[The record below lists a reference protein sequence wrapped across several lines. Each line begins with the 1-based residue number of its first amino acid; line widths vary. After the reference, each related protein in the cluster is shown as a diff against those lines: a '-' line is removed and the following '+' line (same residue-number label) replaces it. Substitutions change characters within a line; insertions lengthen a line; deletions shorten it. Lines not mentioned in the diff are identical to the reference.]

1 MMRGAGLQLES
12 RSVTM
17 HNPMGVGALFLA
29 AACVAMPAAAQTSAA
44 DRPADAAA
52 IRAHIESIFQAFVDK
67 DRAKL
72 EATHG
77 AEWRGFTPWSGH
89 VIRGRDGYMNEATF
103 PPGLPKHQG
112 MVGYRIGEFDIV
124 FYGDT
129 AVVSFQA
136 EVDRMEGTEKST
148 QKLTFVDVYHKDPGG
163 WIQVASNTSLH
174 PEALSQIMSQ
184 RRMLDPDERAALLKA
199 REAVWRA
206 WFAGDQATLSKLLP
220 PELITIE
227 PGSTTFGTLQSNL
240 DGSRGFATGGGKL
253 TRLVFPSTEIQAYG
267 NTAIIYTSYE
277 MDLTTGGQS
286 RSERGMATEVFV
298 FKDGQW
304 LNTGWQLAP
313 STR

>member
-1 MMRGAGLQLES
+1 MRTHLTTWLSAAIVALLAG
-12 RSVTM
+12 TA
-17 HNPMGVGALFLA
+17 G
-29 AACVAMPAAAQTSAA
+29 AQTKAA

-67 DRAKL
+67 DRPKL

-89 VIRGRDGYMNEATF
+89 VIRGRGGYMDEATF
-103 PPGLPKHQG
+103 PPGLPKNQG

-129 AVVSFQA
+129 AVVSFMA
-136 EVDRMEGTEKST
+136 EVDRMNGNEKSVG
-148 QKLTFVDVYHKDPGG
+148 KLTFVDVYHKDPGG

-174 PEALSQIMSQ
+174 PDDIGNMMSQ
-184 RRMLDPDERAALLKA
+184 YRRLDGDERKSLLAA

-206 WFAGDQATLSKLLP
+206 WFAGDQKALTTLLP
-220 PELITIE
+220 PELVTIS
-227 PGSTTFGTLQSNL
+227 PDPARPIGTRDSELA
-240 DGSRGFATGGGKL
+240 GSREFAAAGGKL
-253 TRLVFPSTEIQAYG
+253 TRLTFPTTEIQAYG

-277 MDLTTGGQS
+277 MVLQTGGQT
-286 RSERGMATEVFV
+286 RTERGMATEVFLQR
-298 FKDGQW
+298 DGQW

-313 STR
+313 WPK

>member
-1 MMRGAGLQLES
+1 MRRHLASLA
-12 RSVTM
+12 VTLSL
-17 HNPMGVGALFLA
+17 VLTSS
-29 AACVAMPAAAQTSAA
+29 PAAAQVKGA

-103 PPGLPKHQG
+103 PPDVPKNQG

-129 AVVSFQA
+129 GVVTFMA
-136 EVDRMEGTEKST
+136 EVDRLYGTDKST
-148 QKLTFVDVYHKDPGG
+148 QKLTFIDVYHKDPGG

-174 PEALSQIMSQ
+174 PDAVSEMMSD
-184 RRMLDPDERAALLKA
+184 RRMLNDGERALLMKA

-206 WFAGDQATLSKLLP
+206 WFGGDEPALKKLLP
-220 PELITIE
+220 PELITIDS
-227 PGSTTFGTLQSNL
+227 GSPTFGTFKSTLE
-240 DGSRGFATGGGKL
+240 GSREFAASGGKL
-253 TRLVFPSTEIQAYG
+253 TRITFPSTEIQVYG
-267 NTAIIYTSYE
+267 NTAILYTSYE
-277 MDLTTGGQS
+277 MDLQTGGQK
-286 RSERGMATEVFV
+286 RTERGMATEVFV
-298 FKDGQW
+298 NKDGQW

-313 STR
+313 SGK

>member
-1 MMRGAGLQLES
+1 MRKELAGLIVAFILM
-12 RSVTM
+12 V
-17 HNPMGVGALFLA
+17 PCGAA
-29 AACVAMPAAAQTSAA
+29 VAQTKAA
-44 DRPADAAA
+44 DRAADRAA

-103 PPGLPKHQG
+103 PPDLPKTEG

-129 AVVSFQA
+129 AVVSFMA
-136 EVDRMEGTEKST
+136 DVHRMFGGEKST

-174 PEALSQIMSQ
+174 PDELEIAMSQ
-184 RRMLDPDERAALLKA
+184 FRRLGNDDRASLLKA

-206 WFAGDQATLSKLLP
+206 WFAGDHAALMKLLP
-220 PELITIE
+220 PELVTIS
-227 PGSTTFGTLQSNL
+227 PDPARPLGTRDSELAS
-240 DGSRGFATGGGKL
+240 SR
-253 TRLVFPSTEIQAYG
+253 
-267 NTAIIYTSYE
+267 
-277 MDLTTGGQS
+277 
-286 RSERGMATEVFV
+286 
-298 FKDGQW
+298 
-304 LNTGWQLAP
+304 
-313 STR
+313 

>member
-1 MMRGAGLQLES
+1 MR
-12 RSVTM
+12 
-17 HNPMGVGALFLA
+17 NPIAVMAVFVA
-29 AACVAMPAAAQTSAA
+29 ATCQAMPVAAQTSAA

-67 DRAKL
+67 DRPKL

-103 PPGLPKHQG
+103 PPGLPKNQG

-136 EVDRMEGTEKST
+136 EVDRLEGTEKST
-148 QKLTFVDVYHKDPGG
+148 QKLTFVDVYHRDPGG

-174 PEALSQIMSQ
+174 PDAVSQIVSQ
-184 RRMLDPDERAALLKA
+184 RRMLDPEERAALMKA

-206 WFAGDQATLSKLLP
+206 WFAGDQATLKKLLP
-220 PELITIE
+220 PDLITIE
-227 PGSTTFGTLQSNL
+227 RGSTTFGTLQTNL
-240 DGSRGFATGGGKL
+240 EGSRSFAAGGGKL
-253 TRLVFPSTEIQAYG
+253 TRIVFPSTEIQVYG
-267 NTAIIYTSYE
+267 NTAILYTSYE
-277 MDLTTGGQS
+277 MDLSSGGES
-286 RSERGMATEVFV
+286 RTERGMATEVFL

-304 LNTGWQLAP
+304 LNTGWQL
-313 STR
+313 SH